1 MTTGSFMIEK
11 DISLKLSMNVIEQTK
26 IAENYCCSNTCLQGK
41 AEPQIS
47 VSADWHHKPVD
58 CIPYDTSPN

>member
-1 MTTGSFMIEK
+1 MIEK

-26 IAENYCCSNTCLQGK
+26 ITINYCCSNTCLQRK

-47 VSADWHHKPVD
+47 ESADWHQKLAD
-58 CIPYDTSPN
+58 CIPYDASPH